1 MEEIFY
7 LILVIAYFI
16 IVIFLYKIINI
27 LIPTSKKKI
36 TGIKL
41 NKEDKKIC
49 KKKVSYFRDI
59 PCNGDIYEAYFI
71 ATLYNLN
78 KRESDLLGAVLLK
91 WILEGKISML
101 ENKQNGI
108 NLKAK
113 EPKQFKKDYEQ
124 ELYEI
129 LLQSSMDGILEAKEF
144 KKWHASN
151 AYELLGWFDRV
162 LAQEKGY
169 LIRKGKLI
177 QVKTSKRKKY
187 EVDSTLRE
195 DAISLAGLKRF
206 LIDFSYIEN
215 KEVMETHIW
224 EEYLIFAQMLGI
236 ADKIDKRFK
245 DMYPDLLK
253 DINYTE
259 LYDMF
264 YPSDDVMKSNMK
276 Y

>member
-101 ENKQNGI
+101 ENKYINDDITMKGLEFLKEVIFNPNLEDNKDFRNNFNITKNVIDI
-108 NLKAK
+108 NLETYEDPYVNVDKTEFYK
-113 EPKQFKKDYEQ
+113 NYTCKFK
-124 ELYEI
+124 
-129 LLQSSMDGILEAKEF
+129 
-144 KKWHASN
+144 
-151 AYELLGWFDRV
+151 
-162 LAQEKGY
+162 
-169 LIRKGKLI
+169 
-177 QVKTSKRKKY
+177 
-187 EVDSTLRE
+187 
-195 DAISLAGLKRF
+195 
-206 LIDFSYIEN
+206 
-215 KEVMETHIW
+215 
-224 EEYLIFAQMLGI
+224 MLG
-236 ADKIDKRFK
+236 
-245 DMYPDLLK
+245 
-253 DINYTE
+253 
-259 LYDMF
+259 
-264 YPSDDVMKSNMK
+264 V
-276 Y
+276 